1 MKITLVKKILADG
14 SPCAKCRDVQQK
26 LEENDQLR
34 FIDQTLIADMRDE
47 QSSGLQLARK
57 YNVERAPFFVVE
69 EEGREPQIYTVYFK
83 LVKDVLQKKA
93 EESKL
98 AS

>member
-1 MKITLVKKILADG
+1 MKITLVKKILTDG

-34 FIDQTLIADMRDE
+34 FIDRTLIADVRDE
-47 QSSGLQLARK
+47 QSPGMKIAREHS
-57 YNVERAPFFVVE
+57 VGRAPFFLVE
-69 EEGREPQIYTVYFK
+69 REGQEAEIYTVYFK
-83 LVKDVLQKKA
+83 FVKEVLQTMEGAKQ
-93 EESKL
+93 